1 MGKSK
6 KKHNKTEQVEAL
18 PSEKG
23 KEISH
28 NNNVTEKETNGD
40 GKTEQHGDTNTNE
53 VIKNGI
59 EELKEAVDG
68 NIASGEDN
76 NLKVDNTENNSSKEQ
91 SSKNELTVSQ
101 DKFSTSELEKE
112 LESVKSDRDRVKEQ
126 YDNLLSKLSSMKS
139 IFTKMKESQE
149 ELEETK
155 SQLEASQEKNAKLA
169 QEKEHVKSELEKLKQ
184 VHETMVSEDT
194 DLNQECDRLTQTL
207 ANLRKEYQ
215 NREETLQDEK
225 YELENSNNRLSRKL
239 NDARSE
245 LNELLVV
252 KNELEAENN
261 HLLSTIDDLKENVHN
276 KGEESI
282 ALQNKIKE
290 LETVVSQKQ
299 DLFDAAG
306 KKQNEKISELEQKVA
321 DLIEEKKALT
331 DTVQKRDQ
339 QIESM
344 AEDLKELENVKKEV
358 NNKQLLIGKLRHEA
372 IILNEHLTK
381 SLTMLKQQL
390 KNLNNTID
398 KDLVSNLILSF
409 LQFPRGDSK
418 KYEALQ
424 LISAL
429 LEWDE
434 SQKVSAGLMHG
445 SQASHNEFKPSRQS
459 FVSLWT
465 DFLEKESGGSS
476 L

>member
-1 MGKSK
+1 MGKNK
-6 KKHNKTEQVEAL
+6 KKHNRAEHVDAL
-18 PSEKG
+18 PSERCRELSEDNG
-23 KEISH
+23 LM
-28 NNNVTEKETNGD
+28 EKKTNED
-40 GKTEQHGDTNTNE
+40 SKTEQHGGVDTNE
-53 VIKNGI
+53 LIKNQI
-59 EELKEAVDG
+59 EGLKEAVNG
-68 NIASGEDN
+68 NSTSGEDN
-76 NLKVDNTENNSSKEQ
+76 KLKVDITENNGSKEL
-91 SSKNELTVSQ
+91 SSRNELTISR
-101 DKFSTSELEKE
+101 DKFSMSELEQE
-112 LESVKSDRDRVKEQ
+112 LESVKRERDKVKEQ

-169 QEKEHVKSELEKLKQ
+169 LEKEHAKSELEKLKQ
-184 VHETMVSEDT
+184 IHETMLSQDT

-239 NDARSE
+239 NDTRSE
-245 LNELLVV
+245 LNELLAV

-276 KGEESI
+276 KGQENI
-282 ALQNKIKE
+282 AFQNKIKE
-290 LETVVSQKQ
+290 LETVLNQKQ
-299 DLFDAAG
+299 DLFKATQKD
-306 KKQNEKISELEQKVA
+306 QNEKIADLEQKVV
-321 DLIEEKKALT
+321 DLNKEKEDLT
-331 DTVQKRDQ
+331 ITVQKRDQ

-344 AEDLKELENVKKEV
+344 AEELRELENVKKEV

-390 KNLNNTID
+390 QNLNNTID

-409 LQFPRGDSK
+409 LQFPRGDTK

-445 SQASHNEFKPSRQS
+445 SQSSHNEFKPSRQS